1 MRGWKLGT
9 ERRYV
14 VGMPENF
21 QTFVLGTDIHDIF
34 ELFLVVFPPVEQ
46 FL

>member
-1 MRGWKLGT
+1 MRGRKLGT
-9 ERRYV
+9 ERCYV

-21 QTFVLGTDIHDIF
+21 RTFVLGTDMYDIF
-34 ELFLVVFPPVEQ
+34 ELFLVVFPPVEE